1 MQLRASLRPL
11 RRASCQAAGR
21 CVFSS
26 SPLPSPA
33 SSPAWAPPPRAAT
46 LARLASEVFDVV
58 VVGGGCVGAGVAWEA
73 STRGLRVALLE
84 RGDISAGT
92 SSRSTKLL
100 HGGVRYL
107 EAAVWKADAELFGL
121 VREALAERAHV
132 LHAAPFLAS
141 PLPLL
146 VPVASAV
153 RLAYTYAGTKMYD
166 ALAGGQAAT
175 EDERLLRL
183 RVPARRARGVG
194 EVRGVCGRCGRGL
207 ASPRT
212 GAAPVPSTSIPPNR
226 IVS

>member
-1 MQLRASLRPL
+1 MLLRASPRPL
-11 RRASCQAAGR
+11 RRALRQAAGR
-21 CVFSS
+21 HSSS
-26 SPLPSPA
+26 SPPLPSSA

-46 LARLASEVFDVV
+46 LSRLSSEIFDVV

-107 EAAVWKADAELFGL
+107 EAAVWNADAELFGL

-132 LHAAPFLAS
+132 LRAAPFLAS

-146 VPVASAV
+146 VPMASAA
-153 RLAYTYAGTKMYD
+153 RLAYTYVGTKMYD
-166 ALAGGQAAT
+166 ALAGGEA
-175 EDERLLRL
+175 
-183 RVPARRARGVG
+183 VP
-194 EVRGVCGRCGRGL
+194 L
-207 ASPRT
+207 
-212 GAAPVPSTSIPPNR
+212 IQ
-226 IVS
+226 